1 MRYLAFSVIAFLAAP
16 ALLAQSQQQ
25 RPKLSA
31 AEQAIVDQIHTLR
44 AVPDDKRGGVTTK
57 LAMDIRNLPAAS
69 TNRLGLANSL
79 ANLSTEGDFGHDTLQ
94 AVAGTLA
101 AAIREN
107 VGRVTPANAFEELAS
122 LVRYEHV
129 DASLDAP
136 EFHAAISK
144 LEADDR
150 ARQDANFTLQD
161 LHGKPWTLKD
171 LGGKVVL
178 VNFWA
183 TWCPPCRKEMP
194 DLDALGKRFKD
205 QGLIILAISDEDA
218 AKVNPFIAE
227 HQFAFPILLDPGR
240 MVNKLFAVEG
250 IPKTFIYNREGR
262 LAAQAIDMRTE
273 HQLLEMLERA
283 GIRTNATAR

>member
-16 ALLAQSQQQ
+16 AVLAQSQQQ

-150 ARQDANFTLQD
+150 ARLDANFTLQD

-240 MVNKLFAVEG
+240 KVNRLFAVEG

>member
-16 ALLAQSQQQ
+16 AVLAQSQQQ

-31 AEQAIVDQIHTLR
+31 AEQAIVDQIRTLR

-194 DLDALGKRFKD
+194 DLDALGKRFND
-205 QGLIILAISDEDA
+205 QGLIILAISDEDV

-250 IPKTFIYNREGR
+250 IPKTFIYDREGR